1 MTEKLEYDEEN
12 LSHDDADHEKNE
24 DGTLSHDEEDDKT
37 QQIRKLYVLHVM
49 IETTTTTTTTNK
61 QTNPKIIRSAV
72 HLSKKIVQKDTN
84 ILLQKKIKE
93 RDASAS
99 FGK

>member
-1 MTEKLEYDEEN
+1 MK
-12 LSHDDADHEKNE
+12 KNE
-24 DGTLSHDEEDDKT
+24 DETLSHNKEHDKT
-37 QQIRKLYVLHVM
+37 QQIRKLYVLHVI
-49 IETTTTTTTTNK
+49 IERTTTTTKQQTNK
-61 QTNPKIIRSAV
+61 QIPKLYVLQYICQ
-72 HLSKKIVQKDTN
+72 KKIVQKDTN